1 MPKRVAMA
9 ETVADEIAWA
19 VAAVNLNP
27 SERMGVSRVPIRVA
41 LKILHAQGIVVG
53 EPNRGYLVAAFDP
66 DTIGEVLEVRVQQET
81 ILLRDAIMA
90 RRAASLDG

>member
-27 SERMGVSRVPIRVA
+27 GERMGVSRVPIRVA

-53 EPNRGYLVAAFDP
+53 EPNRGYLVAGSTPTPSARCSRCGCNKRQFC
-66 DTIGEVLEVRVQQET
+66 
-81 ILLRDAIMA
+81 LRDAIMA
-90 RRAASLDG
+90 RRAASLEG